1 MSECTLDWA
10 GARVEGSKLTVPIE
24 GEVPRGWKKSF
35 DKTVRLLSAGHAQ
48 WGEITYAKHE
58 VKVADVSPGT
68 EDTLRHHLEGLVQ
81 QANAHHRTAD
91 APAAPGE
98 EGAAPTVDD
107 DSPDG
112 QMTQRFRS
120 FGEHPAEQ

>member
-24 GEVPRGWKKSF
+24 GDVPRGWKKSF
-35 DKTVRLLSAGHAQ
+35 DKTVRLLTAGHAQ
-48 WGEITYAKHE
+48 WGEITYSKHE
-58 VKVADVSPGT
+58 VKVAGVSPGI

-81 QANAHHRTAD
+81 QANAYHRTAD
-91 APAAPGE
+91 APAAPRE
-98 EGAAPTVDD
+98 QDTRTVDD

-112 QMTQRFRS
+112 RMTERFRS
-120 FGEHPAEQ
+120 FGEHPTEP